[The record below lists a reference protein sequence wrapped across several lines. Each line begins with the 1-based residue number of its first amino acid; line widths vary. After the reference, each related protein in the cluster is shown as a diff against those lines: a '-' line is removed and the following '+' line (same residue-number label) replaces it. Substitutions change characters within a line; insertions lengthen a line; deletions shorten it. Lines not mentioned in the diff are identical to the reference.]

1 MMEIKTEPNQSYEL
15 NVDGENENMVDNNS
29 MECVSDGKMHLY
41 LFKYVKFNIHCQLQ
55 IKVLLLKEHYSEVD
69 SVC

>member
-15 NVDGENENMVDNNS
+15 NVDGENENMVDIDS

-41 LFKYVKFNIHCQLQ
+41 IFIN
-55 IKVLLLKEHYSEVD
+55 VLNLTFTVNFRLIFF
-69 SVC
+69 